1 MFAWLCC
8 KKKTVFLEWRCF
20 VIHHN
25 GPKVRGPFCC
35 ESVCVG
41 GGWQQS
47 RSDKLCL
54 PRCLSRHLVDWWKL
68 VFVCLWGSAR
78 VCVCVCGLLFTSF
91 CQHVTAAVS
100 ETLQVS
106 FFCEIR
112 LSGGFFKFLLLL
124 FTALNLLPPCIS
136 QSPTYSIV
144 AYISLISM
152 HVFYFM
158 IAVPNIHH
166 CYVWCVCHWE
176 LSLSLLYELFIWR
189 GLEAGSAR
197 CASL

>member
-1 MFAWLCC
+1 M
-8 KKKTVFLEWRCF
+8 FLEWRCF

-25 GPKVRGPFCC
+25 GPKVCGPFCC

-41 GGWQQS
+41 GGMTAKQIRQVVFASMPEQTFS
-47 RSDKLCL
+47 RLVETGLC
-54 PRCLSRHLVDWWKL
+54 
-68 VFVCLWGSAR
+68 VFMRKCTS

-166 CYVWCVCHWE
+166 CYV
-176 LSLSLLYELFIWR
+176 
-189 GLEAGSAR
+189 
-197 CASL
+197 